1 MSGNVPV
8 SARDLSIR
16 LGTVAR
22 GLEVDPAE
30 VDLAVMI
37 NGLRFPL
44 TRESFQVDDYGTLE
58 ISLAEGHSV
67 IPGVRQLQALII
79 ERLRQIRD
87 EDFSE
92 QHDDQ
97 YVRGELAIAAA
108 CYAEEAF
115 CQLRDPD
122 RLPEI
127 SQIVPQLWPWE
138 PSWWKPSLDARRNL
152 VKAGALTLAAIG
164 VIDRAIETELKEPSH
179 D

>member
-1 MSGNVPV
+1 MSNVPV

-58 ISLAEGHSV
+58 ISLDECDSD
-67 IPGVRQLQALII
+67 IPGVKQLQALVI

-87 EDFSE
+87 EGFSE
-92 QHDDQ
+92 KHDDQ
-97 YVRGELAIAAA
+97 HVQGELAIAAA

-115 CQLRDPD
+115 CQLREPD

-127 SQIVPQLWPWE
+127 SQIVPAHWPWE
-138 PSWWKPSLDARRNL
+138 PNWWKPSLDARKNL

-164 VIDRAIETELKEPSH
+164 VIDRAIERELLEPTH

>member
-1 MSGNVPV
+1 MSNVPV

-58 ISLAEGHSV
+58 ISLAEGDSD
-67 IPGVRQLQALII
+67 IPGVKQLQALVI

-87 EDFSE
+87 EGFSE
-92 QHDDQ
+92 KHDDQ
-97 YVRGELAIAAA
+97 HVQGELAIAAA

-115 CQLRDPD
+115 CQIREPE
-122 RLPEI
+122 RLPVI
-127 SQIVPQLWPWE
+127 SQIVPQFWPWE
-138 PSWWKPSLDARRNL
+138 PAWWKPSLDARRNL
-152 VKAGALTLAAIG
+152 VKAGALILAAIA
-164 VIDRAIETELKEPSH
+164 VIDRANEIESKEASH
-179 D
+179 G